1 MEAMI
6 TLNCEKYS
14 DNIIDVLKLF
24 QDIGWDIYDT
34 QGMVE
39 FLPINDS
46 GQYNWKREKIS
57 ELTLYNIISDKI
69 MHGEQIGINL
79 FYNNGCEGITFIAES
94 TKQIVLCL
102 SINRKIY
109 CGRYTDMAW
118 YFENIVYKLLNK
130 NVRLLS
136 YEVEEFED

>member
-57 ELTLYNIISDKI
+57 ELKLYNIISDKI
-69 MHGEQIGINL
+69 MHGEQIGIIL
-79 FYNNGCEGITFIAES
+79 FYNNGCEGIHLLQKAQNKLF
-94 TKQIVLCL
+94 C
-102 SINRKIY
+102 IY
-109 CGRYTDMAW
+109 Q
-118 YFENIVYKLLNK
+118 
-130 NVRLLS
+130 
-136 YEVEEFED
+136 